1 MKLSDFDFTLPSEL
15 IAQNPAKKRDES
27 NLLVAAPNNHLVQTK
42 FHDIIDY
49 ILTLFSII
57 YIIELSG

>member
-1 MKLSDFDFTLPSEL
+1 MKLYDFDFTLPSEL

-42 FHDIIDY
+42 FHYIIDY
-49 ILTLFSII
+49 PW
-57 YIIELSG
+57 